1 MFSTT
6 WLKDAAERAV
16 KTFAQALLAMISA
29 DSFLNILDFN
39 WGDMF
44 GVSATATVVS
54 VLTSIVSAGLGDKGT
69 ASAVKLDSGTSYHP

>member
-16 KTFAQALLAMISA
+16 KTFAQALLALMGA
-29 DSFLNILDFN
+29 APLNIIDLN
-39 WGDMF
+39 WGDML

-54 VLTSIVSAGLGDKGT
+54 VLTSVVSVGLGDKGT
-69 ASAVKLDSGTSYHP
+69 ASAVKLDS